1 MECKL
6 IISRNLRRNIVMKK
20 LFESKRIQL
29 RSLSEEDAASF
40 SRWSEDGEYLRG
52 LDTDFA
58 KPRNTEF
65 YKKQIQSF
73 EDASDVLEFG
83 IYLTQNQQL
92 IGFISLHSIE
102 WNNQIASMAIGI
114 GEADYRKNGYGS
126 EAIRLLL
133 NYAFN
138 ELNLH
143 KVELD
148 VISNNDNAIYCYQKN
163 GFETEG
169 VAKEAILRDNQR
181 FDRIYMGVLA
191 KDWRE
196 STSELK

>member
-1 MECKL
+1 M
-6 IISRNLRRNIVMKK
+6 NK
-20 LFESKRIQL
+20 LFQSNRIQL
-29 RSLSEEDAASF
+29 RSLSEEDATSF
-40 SRWSEDGEYLRG
+40 SKWSEDGEYLRG

-65 YKKQIQSF
+65 YKNQIQSF
-73 EDASDVLEFG
+73 EDSSDIIQFG
-83 IYLTQNQQL
+83 IYATQNLLL

-114 GEADYRKNGYGS
+114 GEAEYRKNGYGS
-126 EAIRLLL
+126 EAIQLLL
-133 NYAFN
+133 KYAFY

-148 VISNNDNAIYCYQKN
+148 VISNNDTAIFCYRKN

-169 VAKEAILRDNQR
+169 VAKEAIRRDNQR
-181 FDRIYMGVLA
+181 FDKIYMGILA
-191 KDWRE
+191 RNWKE
-196 STSELK
+196 TKPE

>member
-1 MECKL
+1 
-6 IISRNLRRNIVMKK
+6 MKK
-20 LFESKRIQL
+20 LFESNRIQL
-29 RSLSEEDAASF
+29 RSLSDEDAASF

-65 YKKQIQSF
+65 YKNQIQSF
-73 EDASDVLEFG
+73 EASSDMIQFG
-83 IYLTQNQQL
+83 IYVTQNQKL

-114 GEADYRKNGYGS
+114 GEAEYRKNGYGS
-126 EAIRLLL
+126 EAIQLLL

-148 VISNNDNAIYCYQKN
+148 VISNNDNAINCYQKN
-163 GFETEG
+163 GFEKEG
-169 VAKEAILRDNQR
+169 LAKEAILRDNQR
-181 FDRIYMGVLA
+181 FDKLYMGILA
-191 KDWRE
+191 KGWRAF
-196 STSELK
+196 KN

>member
-1 MECKL
+1 M
-6 IISRNLRRNIVMKK
+6 NK
-20 LFESKRIQL
+20 LFESNRIQL
-29 RSLSEEDAASF
+29 RSLSEEDAVSF
-40 SRWSEDGEYLRG
+40 SKWSEDGEYLRG

-65 YKKQIQSF
+65 FKNQIQSF
-73 EDASDVLEFG
+73 EDSTDMIQFG
-83 IYLTQNQQL
+83 IYVPQNQLL

-114 GEADYRKNGYGS
+114 GEAEYRKNGYGS
-126 EAIRLLL
+126 EAIQLLL
-133 NYAFN
+133 NYAFH

-148 VISNNDNAIYCYQKN
+148 VISNNDTAIYCYKKN

-181 FDRIYMGVLA
+181 FDKLYMGVLA
-191 KDWRE
+191 KDWRM
-196 STSELK
+196 SKFV